1 MAGYFH
7 HYLRSAVSLLQ
18 EYEGRE
24 PFSVFLK
31 SYFKKN
37 KKFGSRDRKI
47 IGDLCF
53 GYLRIGQA
61 AASSSIEEQI
71 KIGFYLTHQSDNGF
85 LEAMYPAFLDSIS
98 QNSSSKLE
106 YLKQQSIPIDV
117 LGIFPFST
125 FLSSEIDP
133 SAFGVSHLQK
143 SLYFIKIRP
152 GKKEIVME
160 MLQQHH
166 ILCKLFDNDVLGF
179 DQNID
184 LSAILKVDED
194 IVVQDISSQKTMDL
208 LKGLSFKGE
217 SVWDACAGGGGK
229 SILVA
234 DQYSFK
240 THIASDIRPSIL
252 EELSKRMKK
261 ARVDLD
267 ATFCVDL
274 ANSLAV
280 QVAKSYL
287 PKCGMELIIADVPCS
302 GSGTWGRA
310 PEWLRLFD
318 PVEIDTYHR
327 KQVSIIENLLPLIKK
342 NGYLLY
348 ITCSVFEKENE
359 GVLKVIKEKHEVNIL
374 ESKYIVGFPQGGD
387 QLFTALIT
395 L

>member
-7 HYLRSAVSLLQ
+7 QYLRSAVLLLQ

-61 AASSSIEEQI
+61 AASSSIEDQI
-71 KIGFYLTHQSDNGF
+71 KIGFYLTHQEDNGF
-85 LEAMYPAFLDSIS
+85 LEAVHPGFLNTIS
-98 QNSSSKLE
+98 QPISYKIE
-106 YLKQQSIPIDV
+106 YLNQQPISFD
-117 LGIFPFST
+117 LDGIFPFST
-125 FLSSEIDP
+125 FLSSEIDA

-152 GKKEIVME
+152 GKKQVVLET
-160 MLQQHH
+160 LKQHR
-166 ILCKLFDNDVLGF
+166 ISFKAFENDVLGF

-184 LSAILKVDED
+184 LSAVLKMDED
-194 IVVQDISSQKTMDL
+194 IVVQDISSQKTMDIV
-208 LKGLSFKGE
+208 KGLPLKGE

-234 DQYSFK
+234 DQFPFK
-240 THIASDIRPSIL
+240 THVASDIRPSIL
-252 EELSKRMKK
+252 EELSKRMKR
-261 ARVDLD
+261 ARLDLQ

-274 ANSLAV
+274 SNSLAV

-287 PKCGMELIIADVPCS
+287 PKEGVELIIADVPCS

-318 PVEIDTYHR
+318 PVEIDAYQR
-327 KQVSIIENLLPLIKK
+327 KQVSIVENLLPLVKK

-359 GVLKVIKEKHEVNIL
+359 VVLKAIKEKHAINIL

-387 QLFTALIT
+387 QLFSALIT